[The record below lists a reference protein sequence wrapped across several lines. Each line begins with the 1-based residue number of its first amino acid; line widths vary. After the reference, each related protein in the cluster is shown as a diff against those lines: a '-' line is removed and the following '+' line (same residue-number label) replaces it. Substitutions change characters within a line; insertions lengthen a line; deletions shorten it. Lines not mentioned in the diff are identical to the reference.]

1 MHFHCSKTAK
11 IENKNV
17 LICPICIK
25 KQIDSEMPNSNEIEI
40 TDTKINEIKTEKKL
54 NKDNID
60 INIYKAGFRRMRDI
74 NKNMINKN
82 KTFISDCIRA
92 KERIQYKV
100 FLTNSS
106 KEKNKKK

>member
-1 MHFHCSKTAK
+1 
-11 IENKNV
+11 
-17 LICPICIK
+17 
-25 KQIDSEMPNSNEIEI
+25 MPNSNEIEI

-82 KTFISDCIRA
+82 KTFISDCINA

-100 FLTNSS
+100 FLRNSF
-106 KEKNKKK
+106 KDKNKKK